1 MVDFVRLKVS
11 EGIELAEIGELMC
24 EHCLAPDTTSNA
36 GIGCD
41 NMTVLIVALL
51 DGRTKEEWY
60 AWVTDRVKQTYG
72 YATPSSIPQIYPQS
86 RLMAF
91 RARREAQKKM
101 DRMRL
106 DRDDSMTGTGAGSA
120 LGGFVKVLGSTEGIS
135 FHPSSGIMS
144 GGGLMFGHDDSDD
157 EDGQDIVM
165 DGLEN
170 HSFFSNTLGLGGPR
184 KGDDATSN
192 LKAQLEDFEK
202 DIREDDLDSEID
214 YHERGEGPFGMD
226 GLEDDGEL
234 DLVLWDASARTK

>member
-11 EGIELAEIGELMC
+11 EGVELAEIGELMC

-60 AWVTDRVKQTYG
+60 AWVTDRVKQNYG

-91 RARREAQKKM
+91 RARREAQKKL

-106 DRDDSMTGTGAGSA
+106 DRDDSMTGLSVGTVLG
-120 LGGFVKVLGSTEGIS
+120 GGFVKVVGTTDGITSTGT
-135 FHPSSGIMS
+135 MS
-144 GGGLMFGHDDSDD
+144 LGGLMFGHDDSDD
-157 EDGQDIVM
+157 EDGQDMM
-165 DGLEN
+165 DGLES

-202 DIREDDLDSEID
+202 DIREDDFDSEID

-226 GLEDDGEL
+226 GLDDGEL
-234 DLVLWDASARTK
+234 DLVL

>member
-11 EGIELAEIGELMC
+11 EGVELEEIGELMC
-24 EHCLAPDTTSNA
+24 EHCLAPDTNSGA

-60 AWVTDRVKQTYG
+60 AWVTDRVKQNYG
-72 YATPSSIPQIYPQS
+72 YTTPSSIPQIYAQG

-91 RARREAQKKM
+91 KARREAQNER

-106 DRDDSMTGTGAGSA
+106 DRDDSGSGLLGAGSA
-120 LGGFVKVLGSTEGIS
+120 FGGFARVLGSTGGIS
-135 FHPSSGIMS
+135 FHPGSGIMS
-144 GGGLMFGHDDSDD
+144 SGDLMFGHHDDSDD
-157 EDGQDIVM
+157 EDSQDDMM

-202 DIREDDLDSEID
+202 DIQEDDLDSEID
-214 YHERGEGPFGMD
+214 YHGKGEGPFGMD

-234 DLVLWDASARTK
+234 DSVPMGIIS